1 MSVQTLYTA
10 ATGMQSMQ
18 TKLDVIANNL
28 ANVNTNGF
36 KKDRA
41 NFEDLFY
48 DHITLPGNRDAAGNL
63 TPTGT
68 EVGLGVRVSSTQ
80 TDYTQ
85 GAFIST
91 DRELDLLIEG
101 EGFFQL
107 SDPSGEIVY
116 SRAGNFAVNSN
127 GQVVQGSASIGRP
140 IQPAIT
146 IPQDATAIEVS
157 TDGIVSVR
165 QPGSNTLNEV
175 GQIQLATFINPE
187 GLIKL
192 GDGLFAETAS
202 SSAPITANP
211 QTNGLGT
218 IRKGMLEA
226 SNVEPVQELIDLITT
241 QRSFEL
247 NSQTVQAGDQILQ
260 LISNLRR

>member
-10 ATGMQSMQ
+10 STGMQSLQ

-28 ANVNTNGF
+28 ANVNTTGF

-48 DHITLPGNRDAAGNL
+48 EHRTLPGNQDSVGNL
-63 TPTGT
+63 APTGT
-68 EVGLGVRVSSTQ
+68 NVGLGVRVSSVQ
-80 TDYTQ
+80 TDFKQ
-85 GAFIST
+85 GAFTTT
-91 DRELDLLIEG
+91 DGPLDLLIEG
-101 EGFFQL
+101 DGFFQL
-107 SDPSGEIVY
+107 ADPSGEIVY
-116 SRAGNFAVNSN
+116 SRAGNFSVNAN
-127 GQVVQGSASIGRP
+127 GEIVQGSAGIGRP
-140 IQPAIT
+140 LEPSIT
-146 IPQDATAIEVS
+146 VPQDATAIEVS
-157 TDGIVSVR
+157 TDGIVAVR

-175 GQIQLATFINPE
+175 GQIQLATFINPD
-187 GLIKL
+187 GLLKL
-192 GDGLFAETAS
+192 GDNLYAETGS
-202 SSAPITANP
+202 SSAPIVGVP
-211 QTNGLGT
+211 QTDGLGY

-247 NSQTVQAGDQILQ
+247 NSQTIQAGDEILQ